1 MGCALGYDC
10 EQIAEEKKTDEGG
23 EDAFKI
29 DVRQG
34 QTSKVAPE
42 NEGLKEM
49 TLIETSFD
57 AKTEVQDVA
66 RSVSFTTESSKEV
79 TTKTTSTTK
88 EEV

>member
-1 MGCALGYDC
+1 MGYDC
-10 EQIAEEKKTDEGG
+10 EQIAEEKKTDEGD

-57 AKTEVQDVA
+57 AKTEVHDVA

-79 TTKTTSTTK
+79 TTTTTDTTK

>member
-1 MGCALGYDC
+1 MGYNC
-10 EQIAEEKKTDEGG
+10 EQIAEEKKTDEGD

-49 TLIETSFD
+49 TLIATSFD
-57 AKTEVQDVA
+57 AKTEVHDVA

-79 TTKTTSTTK
+79 TTTTTDTTK

>member
-1 MGCALGYDC
+1 MGYNC

-42 NEGLKEM
+42 NEGLKET
-49 TLIETSFD
+49 TLIEPSFD
-57 AKTEVQDVA
+57 ANAEVQDVA

-79 TTKTTSTTK
+79 TTKTISTTK

>member
-1 MGCALGYDC
+1 MGYNC
-10 EQIAEEKKTDEGG
+10 EQIVEEKKTDEGD

-29 DVRQG
+29 DVSQG

-57 AKTEVQDVA
+57 AKTEVHDVA

-79 TTKTTSTTK
+79 TTTTTDTTK

>member
-1 MGCALGYDC
+1 MGYDF
-10 EQIAEEKKTDEGG
+10 EQTAEEMKTDEGD

-29 DVRQG
+29 DVSQG
-34 QTSKVAPE
+34 QTSNVAPE

-57 AKTEVQDVA
+57 DKTEVHDVA

-79 TTKTTSTTK
+79 STTATTTTTK

>member
-1 MGCALGYDC
+1 MDCVLGYDC
-10 EQIAEEKKTDEGG
+10 EQIAEEKKIDEGD

>member
-1 MGCALGYDC
+1 MGYDC

-49 TLIETSFD
+49 TLIEPSFD
-57 AKTEVQDVA
+57 AKAEVQDVA
-66 RSVSFTTESSKEV
+66 RSFFLTTESSKEV

>member
-1 MGCALGYDC
+1 MGYNC
-10 EQIAEEKKTDEGG
+10 EQIAEEKKTDEGD

-57 AKTEVQDVA
+57 AKTEVHDVA

-79 TTKTTSTTK
+79 TTTTTDTTK

>member
-1 MGCALGYDC
+1 MDCALGYDC
-10 EQIAEEKKTDEGG
+10 EQIAEGKKTDEGG

-49 TLIETSFD
+49 TLIEPSFD

-79 TTKTTSTTK
+79 TATTTTTK

>member
-42 NEGLKEM
+42 NEGLKET
-49 TLIETSFD
+49 TLIEPSFD
-57 AKTEVQDVA
+57 AKAEVQDVA

>member
-10 EQIAEEKKTDEGG
+10 EQIAEETKTDEGD

-49 TLIETSFD
+49 TLIEPSFD

-66 RSVSFTTESSKEV
+66 RSVSFKTESSKEV
-79 TTKTTSTTK
+79 MTKTTSSTK

>member
-1 MGCALGYDC
+1 MGYNC
-10 EQIAEEKKTDEGG
+10 EQIVEEKKTDEGD

-57 AKTEVQDVA
+57 AKTEVHDVA

-79 TTKTTSTTK
+79 TTTTTDTTK

>member
-49 TLIETSFD
+49 TLIEPSFD
-57 AKTEVQDVA
+57 AKAEVQDVA

>member
-1 MGCALGYDC
+1 MGYDC

-49 TLIETSFD
+49 TLIEPSFD

>member
-1 MGCALGYDC
+1 MGYDC
-10 EQIAEEKKTDEGG
+10 EQIAEEKKIDEGD

-79 TTKTTSTTK
+79 STTTTTTTTTK

>member
-1 MGCALGYDC
+1 MGYDC
-10 EQIAEEKKTDEGG
+10 EQIAEGKKTDEGG

-49 TLIETSFD
+49 TLIEPSFD

-66 RSVSFTTESSKEV
+66 RSVSFTTESPKDV
-79 TTKTTSTTK
+79 AIATTTSTK

>member
-1 MGCALGYDC
+1 MGYNC

-49 TLIETSFD
+49 TLFETSFD
-57 AKTEVQDVA
+57 AKTEVQDVV
-66 RSVSFTTESSKEV
+66 RSVSLTTESSKEV
-79 TTKTTSTTK
+79 ATTTTTTTTTTK

>member
-1 MGCALGYDC
+1 MGCVLGYDC
-10 EQIAEEKKTDEGG
+10 EQIAEEKKTDKGD

-42 NEGLKEM
+42 NEGLKET
-49 TLIETSFD
+49 TLIEPSFD
-57 AKTEVQDVA
+57 AKAEVQDVA

>member
-1 MGCALGYDC
+1 MGYNC
-10 EQIAEEKKTDEGG
+10 EQIAEEKKTDEGD

-57 AKTEVQDVA
+57 AKTEVHDVV

-79 TTKTTSTTK
+79 TTTTTDTTK

>member
-1 MGCALGYDC
+1 MGCVLGYDC
-10 EQIAEEKKTDEGG
+10 EQMTEEKKTDEGD

-42 NEGLKEM
+42 NEGLKET
-49 TLIETSFD
+49 TLIEPSFD
-57 AKTEVQDVA
+57 AKAEVQDVA

>member
-1 MGCALGYDC
+1 MGYDC
-10 EQIAEEKKTDEGG
+10 KQIAEEKKTDEGD

-34 QTSKVAPE
+34 QTSKAASV

-49 TLIETSFD
+49 TLIETSFN
-57 AKTEVQDVA
+57 AKTEVQNVA

-79 TTKTTSTTK
+79 TTTTTTATTK
-88 EEV
+88 KAV

>member
-1 MGCALGYDC
+1 MGYDC

-49 TLIETSFD
+49 TLIEPSFD
-57 AKTEVQDVA
+57 AKAEVQDVA

>member
-1 MGCALGYDC
+1 MGYNC
-10 EQIAEEKKTDEGG
+10 EQIAEEKRTDEGD
-23 EDAFKI
+23 EDPFKI

-49 TLIETSFD
+49 TLIETSFN
-57 AKTEVQDVA
+57 AKTEVQNVA
-66 RSVSFTTESSKEV
+66 RSVSFTTESSEEV
-79 TTKTTSTTK
+79 ATTTTTTTTK

>member
-1 MGCALGYDC
+1 MGYNC

-42 NEGLKEM
+42 NEGLKET
-49 TLIETSFD
+49 TLIEPSFD

-66 RSVSFTTESSKEV
+66 RSASFTTESSREV
-79 TTKTTSTTK
+79 TTTTTSTTK
-88 EEV
+88 EV

>member
-1 MGCALGYDC
+1 MGYDC
-10 EQIAEEKKTDEGG
+10 EQIAEEKKRDEGD

-42 NEGLKEM
+42 NEGLKET
-49 TLIETSFD
+49 TLIEPSFD
-57 AKTEVQDVA
+57 ANAEVQDVA

-79 TTKTTSTTK
+79 TTKTISTTK

>member
-1 MGCALGYDC
+1 MGCALGYNC

-49 TLIETSFD
+49 TLIEPSFD
-57 AKTEVQDVA
+57 AKAEVQDVA

>member
-1 MGCALGYDC
+1 MGYDC
-10 EQIAEEKKTDEGG
+10 EQIAEEKKTDKGD

-49 TLIETSFD
+49 TLFETSFD
-57 AKTEVQDVA
+57 AKTEVQDVV
-66 RSVSFTTESSKEV
+66 RSVSLTTESSKEV
-79 TTKTTSTTK
+79 ATTTTTTTTTTK